1 MGPFIL
7 LELFGY
13 ILQDV
18 DMGCNCKL
26 FLVLQGPNA
35 TVYLFHCYIVLCIT
49 YRY

>member
-13 ILQDV
+13 VLQDV
-18 DMGCNCKL
+18 DTGCNCK